1 MRFFF
6 SSFFLY
12 YKSLKPTGGW
22 QKILSKG
29 RTTITVS
36 RKKTK
41 SKEKK
46 KKKKVTFLEK
56 KRKTT
61 LDNINYNNI
70 NNKNTDM
77 ACHSLNQ

>member
-1 MRFFF
+1 MAEDLVQRENNN
-6 SSFFLY
+6 Y
-12 YKSLKPTGGW
+12 G
-22 QKILSKG
+22 
-29 RTTITVS
+29 
-36 RKKTK
+36 K
-41 SKEKK
+41 SKKKQRAKK

-56 KRKTT
+56 KTKTT

>member
-6 SSFFLY
+6 LLFFFVLQVFETDRWMAEDLVQRENNNY
-12 YKSLKPTGGW
+12 G
-22 QKILSKG
+22 
-29 RTTITVS
+29 
-36 RKKTK
+36 K
-41 SKEKK
+41 SKKKNKEQK

-56 KRKTT
+56 KTKTT